1 MEMGFESY
9 DRAPAA
15 LEERSV
21 AQQQSSFI
29 NRVFGW
35 MTVGLAVSG
44 VIAYLVAQNADLL
57 IKVARGVWV
66 IVILELVVVVGLSA
80 AINRL
85 SPMAATLGFLFF
97 AALNGLTLSFIFV
110 AYAPD
115 VLMTTFFVT
124 SGTFGATGLY
134 GWLTRRDLSTLG
146 SLCFMGLI
154 GIIIASIVNFFLRN
168 PALYFIVSIFGVLV
182 FVGLTAYDMQKIKR
196 MAIAVGDG
204 EIEETGARKLAILG
218 ALDLYLDFVNLF
230 LYLLRIFGN
239 RR

>member
-1 MEMGFESY
+1 MGFESY

-85 SPMAATLGFLFF
+85 SPMAAT
-97 AALNGLTLSFIFV
+97 V
-110 AYAPD
+110 AG
-115 VLMTTFFVT
+115 M
-124 SGTFGATGLY
+124 GLY
-134 GWLTRRDLSTLG
+134 
-146 SLCFMGLI
+146 
-154 GIIIASIVNFFLRN
+154 
-168 PALYFIVSIFGVLV
+168 ALFNRL
-182 FVGLTAYDMQKIKR
+182 
-196 MAIAVGDG
+196 
-204 EIEETGARKLAILG
+204 LAK
-218 ALDLYLDFVNLF
+218 
-230 LYLLRIFGN
+230 
-239 RR
+239 